1 MHCSFQGDWHCCA
14 ISGAPFHHLMSGKSG
29 GHSNMMLFWRQRW
42 QAAMPWQANEG
53 VIRRLSTMC
62 IYSLTASGLL
72 ASFCGIDFK
81 GVDNMLGQL
90 EKPAVASDDSQT
102 MSENVFRRIQAA
114 IVKGEIAPGSK
125 ISEPELAR
133 TYGISRGPLR
143 EAIHRL
149 EGQRLLVRVPHVGA
163 RVVSLS
169 HAELVELYEIRESL
183 EGMAC
188 RLAAERMTDAEIE
201 ELRQVLHTHE
211 RDAAFQAG
219 VGYYQQEGDFDF
231 HYRIIQGAGNRTL
244 TQMLCGE
251 LYQLVRMY
259 RIQFS
264 ATPNRPRQAFAEH
277 HRILDAIADRD
288 GELAELLM
296 RRHIGASKRNI
307 ARHFPDGAP
316 SSRGES

>member
-1 MHCSFQGDWHCCA
+1 MPPQG
-14 ISGAPFHHLMSGKSG
+14 S
-29 GHSNMMLFWRQRW
+29 
-42 QAAMPWQANEG
+42 AAFYHGDVLTPVRRNLTVLARFKFA
-53 VIRRLSTMC
+53 VRRLSTMC
-62 IYSLTASGLL
+62 ILALTIHVGL
-72 ASFCGIDFK
+72 ASFVAIEVQ
-81 GVDNMLGQL
+81 GVDNMLDL
-90 EKPAVASDDSQT
+90 SQAPPT
-102 MSENVFRRIQAA
+102 IVEESETLSENVFRRIQAA

-169 HAELVELYEIRESL
+169 HAELIELYEIRESL

-188 RLAAERMTDAEIE
+188 RLAAERMSAAEID
-201 ELRQVLHTHE
+201 ELRRVLDTHE

-219 VGYYQQEGDFDF
+219 VGYYQQEGDYDF
-231 HYRIIQGAGNRTL
+231 HYRIIQGSGNQTL
-244 TQMLCGE
+244 VQMLCGE

-264 ATPNRPRQAFAEH
+264 ATPNRPHQAFAEH

-307 ARHFPDGAP
+307 ARHYEGVDNNSP
-316 SSRGES
+316 RGES

>member
-1 MHCSFQGDWHCCA
+1 
-14 ISGAPFHHLMSGKSG
+14 
-29 GHSNMMLFWRQRW
+29 MLD
-42 QAAMPWQANEG
+42 AADIGLVVADESET
-53 VIRRLSTMC
+53 LS
-62 IYSLTASGLL
+62 
-72 ASFCGIDFK
+72 
-81 GVDNMLGQL
+81 
-90 EKPAVASDDSQT
+90 EH
-102 MSENVFRRIQAA
+102 VFRRIQAA

-133 TYGISRGPLR
+133 VYGISRGPLR

-169 HAELVELYEIRESL
+169 YAELIELYEIRESL

-188 RLAAERMTDAEIE
+188 RLAAERMSQAEID
-201 ELRQVLHTHE
+201 ELRQVLEMHE
-211 RDAAFQAG
+211 RDEAFQAG
-219 VGYYQQEGDFDF
+219 LGYYQQEGDFDF
-231 HYRIIQGAGNRTL
+231 HYRIIQGSGNRTL

-264 ATPNRPRQAFAEH
+264 AIPNRPRQAFTEH

-296 RRHIGASKRNI
+296 RRHIAASKRNVE
-307 ARHFPDGAP
+307 RNYPGAQP
-316 SSRGES
+316 GAQDTTTTRGES

>member
-1 MHCSFQGDWHCCA
+1 
-14 ISGAPFHHLMSGKSG
+14 
-29 GHSNMMLFWRQRW
+29 MLDS
-42 QAAMPWQANEG
+42 
-53 VIRRLSTMC
+53 V
-62 IYSLTASGLL
+62 ASI
-72 ASFCGIDFK
+72 A
-81 GVDNMLGQL
+81 
-90 EKPAVASDDSQT
+90 AVAGDT
-102 MSENVFRRIQAA
+102 ETLSETVFRRIQAA
-114 IVKGEIAPGSK
+114 IIKGDIAPGSK
-125 ISEPELAR
+125 LSEPELAR

-149 EGQRLLVRVPHVGA
+149 EGQRLLVRIPNVGA

-169 HAELVELYEIRESL
+169 HAELIELYEIRESL

-188 RLAAERMTDAEIE
+188 RLAAQRMTLEEID
-201 ELRQVLHTHE
+201 ELRRVLETHE

-219 VGYYQQEGDFDF
+219 LGYYQQEGDFDF
-231 HYRIIQGAGNRTL
+231 HYRIIQGSGNKTL
-244 TQMLCGE
+244 TQMLCGD

-307 ARHFPDGAP
+307 ERHFLEQSAVQSPI
-316 SSRGES
+316 RGEQ